1 MKKRRNARSVILQQL
16 KDDQEEIRTG
26 GNVIKHSCRI
36 HGKHHTGLKQHRGK
50 EERERG
56 RIRF

>member
-1 MKKRRNARSVILQQL
+1 MKKNRNARAAILQQL

-36 HGKHHTGLKQHRGK
+36 NGKRLPGAKHHPK

-56 RIRF
+56 KLRF

>member
-1 MKKRRNARSVILQQL
+1 MKKNRNARAAILQQL

-36 HGKHHTGLKQHRGK
+36 NGKRHSGMKHYPK

-56 RIRF
+56 KIRF